1 MTTVRITEAPLAIED
16 LLAVVDGARVELDD
30 GTRAGIAAG
39 RAVVDRALADGEAVY
54 GLTTQVGHGKDTRLT
69 EEEIRGEQRFLVVSH
84 GGGIGPPLPAAIVRA
99 ALAVRL
105 NGIARGGSGAG
116 VPVAEILAAMLN
128 AGVHPVVPETASV
141 GAADIG
147 QMAGMAQVAIGM
159 GRAEYHGEVV
169 SGGEALR
176 RAGITPL
183 VLGGKDG
190 LALISANGVSV
201 GQAALVADRAA
212 RVAEAA
218 DVAAA
223 LSMEAT
229 GANTSVL
236 QPAVGRAKPIPGQI
250 AAADHLRALLAGSPL
265 LEPGGARSVQ
275 DALSFRV
282 VPQVHGALRE
292 YVTAAR
298 SAVTTELN
306 AAADNPLVS
315 VPSQALI
322 SNGNFQPVVL
332 AIAHDALR
340 IALAQA
346 GQLSDRRMSHLWE
359 AFFRQRSGGPPP
371 APPYGLQLRYPAA
384 AVFTELKQLAAP
396 ASLDTP
402 PLDLGVED
410 HGTGAPLS
418 VRKADAALGLLEDLL
433 AVELLLAHDVLAAAP
448 VRPVLGS
455 GTGAALRTVE
465 QAIAAAGPYPD
476 AVHRAL
482 RSRSSAGAGADGR
495 RVGRGAGDGG
505 VRGGR
510 PRPGGRRLR

>member
-1 MTTVRITEAPLAIED
+1 MRWRRRATVNAMTTVMITAAPLAIED
-16 LLAVVDGARVELDD
+16 LLAVADGAQVELDD
-30 GTRAGIAAG
+30 GARAKIAAS
-39 RAVVDRALADGEAVY
+39 RAVVDRALSAGDAVY
-54 GLTTQVGHGKDTRLT
+54 GLTTQVGHGKDTLLT
-69 EEEIRGEQRFLVVSH
+69 EEEIQGEQRFLVMSH
-84 GGGIGPPLPAAIVRA
+84 SGGIGPPLPAAVVRA

-116 VPVAEILAAMLN
+116 VAVAEILAAMLN

-141 GAADIG
+141 GAADVG

-159 GRAEYHGEVV
+159 GRAEYRGEVLA
-169 SGGEALR
+169 GGEALR
-176 RAGITPL
+176 RAGIAPL

-201 GQAALVADRAA
+201 GQAALVTARAV

-236 QPAVGRAKPIPGQI
+236 HPAVGRAKAIPGQV
-250 AAADHLRALLAGSPL
+250 AAAGHIRALLAGSPL

-292 YVTAAR
+292 HVTATR
-298 SAVTTELN
+298 SAVTAELN

-315 VPSQALI
+315 VPDQALI
-322 SNGNFQPVVL
+322 SNGNFHPIGL
-332 AIAHDALR
+332 AIACDALR
-340 IALAQA
+340 IALAHA
-346 GQLSDRRMSHLWE
+346 GQLSERRMSHLWD
-359 AFFRQRSGGPPP
+359 AIFKRPAGGSLP
-371 APPYGLQLRYPAA
+371 AVAYGLQLRYPAA
-384 AVFTELKQLAAP
+384 ALYSELKQLAAP

-418 VRKADAALGLLEDLL
+418 VRKTDAALAMLEDLL
-433 AVELLLAHDVLAAAP
+433 AIELLLARDLLATASAAPILGTGTAAAHATVEEAIATADP
-448 VRPVLGS
+448 RPEAVHQ
-455 GTGAALRTVE
+455 ALRDRFP
-465 QAIAAAGPYPD
+465 A
-476 AVHRAL
+476 
-482 RSRSSAGAGADGR
+482 
-495 RVGRGAGDGG
+495 
-505 VRGGR
+505 R
-510 PRPGGRRLR
+510 PATG

>member
-1 MTTVRITEAPLAIED
+1 MTTVTITEAPLAIEH
-16 LLAVVDGARVELDD
+16 LLAVVGGARVGLDDGAR
-30 GTRAGIAAG
+30 AKIAAS
-39 RAVVDRALADGEAVY
+39 RAVVDRALAGGEAVY

-69 EEEIRGEQRFLVVSH
+69 EEEIRGEQQFLVMSH
-84 GGGIGPPLPAAIVRA
+84 SGGIGPPLPTEVVRA

-116 VPVAEILAAMLN
+116 VAVAEILAAMLN
-128 AGVHPVVPETASV
+128 AGAHPVVPETASV
-141 GAADIG
+141 GAADVG

-159 GRAEYHGEVV
+159 GRAEYRGEVLP
-169 SGGEALR
+169 GGEALR
-176 RAGITPL
+176 RAGIVPL

-201 GQAALVADRAA
+201 GQAALVVARAA

-236 QPAVGRAKPIPGQI
+236 QPAVARAKPIPGQV
-250 AAADHLRALLAGSPL
+250 AAADHLRVLLAGSPL
-265 LEPGGARSVQ
+265 LGPGGARSVQ

-292 YVTAAR
+292 YIEAAR
-298 SAVTTELN
+298 SAVTAELN
-306 AAADNPLVS
+306 AASDNPLVS
-315 VPSQALI
+315 VPDQALI
-322 SNGNFQPVVL
+322 SNGNFHPIVL
-332 AIAHDALR
+332 AIACDALR
-340 IALAQA
+340 IALAQV
-346 GQLSDRRMSHLWE
+346 GQLSERRMSHLWD
-359 AFFRQRSGGPPP
+359 AFFQQLPSGPPP
-371 APPYGLQLRYPAA
+371 TVTYGLQLRYPAA
-384 AVFTELKQLAAP
+384 ALFPELKQIAAP
-396 ASLDTP
+396 ATLDTP

-418 VRKADAALGLLEDLL
+418 VRKTDAALGLLEDLL
-433 AVELLLAHDVLAAAP
+433 AIELVLARDLLAAAP
-448 VRPVLGS
+448 ARPVLGT

-465 QAIAAAGPYPD
+465 QAIAAADPYPD

-482 RSRSSAGAGADGR
+482 RNRFP
-495 RVGRGAGDGG
+495 
-505 VRGGR
+505 
-510 PRPGGRRLR
+510 PRPATRHREISPD

>member
-1 MTTVRITEAPLAIED
+1 MTTVTITEAPLAIED
-16 LLAVVDGARVELDD
+16 LLAVVGGARVELDA
-30 GTRAGIAAG
+30 GTRARIAAG
-39 RAVVDRALADGEAVY
+39 RAVVDRVLAGGEAVY

-69 EEEIRGEQRFLVVSH
+69 EEEIQAEQSFLVVSH
-84 GGGIGPPLPAAIVRA
+84 SGGIGPPLPAAIVRA

-105 NGIARGGSGAG
+105 NGIARGGSGAS
-116 VPVAEILAAMLN
+116 VAAAEILAAMLN

-147 QMAGMAQVAIGM
+147 QMAGMAQVAVGL
-159 GRAEYHGEVV
+159 GRAEYRGEVV
-169 SGGEALR
+169 PGGEALR

-201 GQAALVADRAA
+201 GQAALVAARAA
-212 RVAEAA
+212 AVAEAA

-229 GANTSVL
+229 GANVSVL

-250 AAADHLRALLAGSPL
+250 AAAGHLRALLAGSPL

-298 SAVTTELN
+298 SAVTVELN

-315 VPSQALI
+315 VPDQALI

-340 IALAQA
+340 IALAQV
-346 GQLSDRRMSHLWE
+346 GLLSERRMSHLWD
-359 AFFRQRSGGPPP
+359 AFFRQSAGGGPPP
-371 APPYGLQLRYPAA
+371 AVPYGLQLRYPAA
-384 AVFTELKQLAAP
+384 ALLGELKQLAAP

-418 VRKADAALGLLEDLL
+418 VRKADAALGLLEDVL
-433 AVELLLAHDVLAAAP
+433 AAELLLARDVLATAP
-448 VRPVLGS
+448 ARPALGA
-455 GTGAALRTVE
+455 GTGAALGTVE
-465 QAIAAAGPYPD
+465 QAIAAADPYAD

-482 RSRSSAGAGADGR
+482 RERFPDRPAG
-495 RVGRGAGDGG
+495 V
-505 VRGGR
+505 
-510 PRPGGRRLR
+510 L

>member
-1 MTTVRITEAPLAIED
+1 M
-16 LLAVVDGARVELDD
+16 
-30 GTRAGIAAG
+30 
-39 RAVVDRALADGEAVY
+39 
-54 GLTTQVGHGKDTRLT
+54 
-69 EEEIRGEQRFLVVSH
+69 SH
-84 GGGIGPPLPAAIVRA
+84 SGGIGPPLPTEVVRA

-116 VPVAEILAAMLN
+116 VAAAEILAAMLN

-159 GRAEYHGEVV
+159 GRAEYRGEVLP
-169 SGGEALR
+169 GGEALR
-176 RAGITPL
+176 RAGIAPL

-201 GQAALVADRAA
+201 GH
-212 RVAEAA
+212 
-218 DVAAA
+218 AA

-236 QPAVGRAKPIPGQI
+236 RPVVGQAKPIPGQV

-292 YVTAAR
+292 YIAAAR
-298 SAVTTELN
+298 SAVTMELN

-315 VPSQALI
+315 VPDQTLV

-332 AIAHDALR
+332 AIAYDALL
-340 IALAQA
+340 IALAQV
-346 GQLSDRRMSHLWE
+346 GQLSERRMSHLWDT
-359 AFFRQRSGGPPP
+359 FFRELATGLPPDV
-371 APPYGLQLRYPAA
+371 AYGLQLRYPAA
-384 AVFTELKQLAAP
+384 ALFPELRQLAAP

-410 HGTGAPLS
+410 HGTSAPLS
-418 VRKADAALGLLEDLL
+418 VRKTGAALGMLGDLL
-433 AVELLLAHDVLAAAP
+433 AIELMLARDVLAAAP
-448 VRPVLGS
+448 TGPVLGA
-455 GTGAALRTVE
+455 GTGAALRMVE
-465 QAIAAAGPYPD
+465 QAIATADPRPE

-482 RSRSSAGAGADGR
+482 RDRFPAPPA
-495 RVGRGAGDGG
+495 VGHTQT
-505 VRGGR
+505 
-510 PRPGGRRLR
+510 PRD